1 MIRQRTPNILNP
13 VPFSRNRIEVERLYD
28 MDTEQIPVE
37 QRTTSH
43 LIEIQEQA
51 VKEEEASTRQGA
63 IILGG
68 FILFGI
74 LSLVVY
80 TLFQVGRSEDSADS
94 SASSSQHSSH
104 LSSKKNSLT
113 STERGQ
119 SASLGSS
126 AEIEVTNQTATPE
139 ICAELKRIESETGLP
154 AQIFKEKVPE
164 EENISAKLSEELQP
178 AHLSELANLRR
189 EIRDSGDWG
198 VNTESLKKSSTFLDT
213 LSEPRQNI
221 RAMLDKPGTRYE
233 QVMVKSEDDE
243 KELAPDDNNIDFL
256 WAYSTLEEYEI
267 AKALEK
273 GDTGAAVQAL
283 MYILT
288 LAELVSQTEF
298 PVARKHAVFLRE
310 NGFRILQTLVRHPKF
325 NRDEMQKMYGF
336 LRKQLENWPDDAKC
350 WIGDRASG
358 LKVYELLRRGKIDD
372 ALEEE
377 EKDELARR
385 NLLNKV
391 AWMKPAEFNGD
402 QAAYLRAM
410 QEMIDGCKKPFY
422 ARLPL
427 LNEIDQHFKS
437 LDGTSQYPAIAA
449 LLTQGIFDGM
459 KAQAEDRVRVEVWFL
474 TLATALNRV
483 LKEGAQDPLKGDHYI
498 IQKPTIQDR
507 PIVVVSQGS
516 GFYKAEMDMPQ

>member
-1 MIRQRTPNILNP
+1 MG
-13 VPFSRNRIEVERLYD
+13 
-28 MDTEQIPVE
+28 TEQIPTEQIPTE

-43 LIEIQEQA
+43 LVQIQERA
-51 VKEEEASTRQGA
+51 VEEEKASTRQGVM
-63 IILGG
+63 ILGG
-68 FILFGI
+68 FILLGI

-80 TLFQVGRSEDSADS
+80 TLFQVGQSEDSDTTSAS
-94 SASSSQHSSH
+94 PSERSSLFSTKKNSSTSKEGGKSASSGP
-104 LSSKKNSLT
+104 
-113 STERGQ
+113 ST
-119 SASLGSS
+119 
-126 AEIEVTNQTATPE
+126 EIEVTNQTATPE
-139 ICAELKRIESETGLP
+139 IGEELKKIESETGLP
-154 AQIFKEKVPE
+154 AQIFKEKVPQD
-164 EENISAKLSEELQP
+164 ENVSVKLSEELQP
-178 AHLSELANLRR
+178 AHLSELAHLRK
-189 EIRDSGDWG
+189 EITDSGDWE
-198 VNTESLKKSSTFLDT
+198 VNAELVKKSSVLLDA
-213 LSEPRQNI
+213 LSEPRKSI
-221 RAMLDKPGTRYE
+221 REMLDKPGTRYE
-233 QVMVKSEDDE
+233 QVMVKSGDDE

-267 AKALEK
+267 ARALEK
-273 GDTGAAVQAL
+273 GDVGAAVQSL

-310 NGFRILQTLVRHPKF
+310 NGLRILQTLVRHPKLGR
-325 NRDEMQKMYGF
+325 NEIQNLYNF

-350 WIGDRASG
+350 WVGDRASG
-358 LKVYELLRRGKIDD
+358 LRVYELLRRGKIDD

-402 QAAYLRAM
+402 QAVYLRAM

-427 LNEIDQHFKS
+427 LNEIDLHFKS

-449 LLTQGIFDGM
+449 LLTQGIFNGM

-498 IQKPTIQDR
+498 IQKLTIQDR

-516 GFYKAEMDMPQ
+516 GFYKAELDIPK